1 MKLTYIGLRN
11 KEKIM
16 AIVVYPDTGW
26 NSYASL
32 ADAEIIVT
40 NNVINPASWNA
51 LSDAQK
57 ELYLRQSTT
66 LIRLKI
72 TDPAT
77 DEAPDD
83 LQLAT
88 VLLSVDS
95 IGKDMNDSDGKENL
109 KRIKIEGAIEKE
121 FFTKGDS
128 SNKFPDIVES
138 LLVQFVY
145 KSSSSFTLM
154 RA

>member
-1 MKLTYIGLRN
+1 
-11 KEKIM
+11 M
-16 AIVVYPDTGW
+16 ALIIYPATGW
-26 NSYASL
+26 NSYVSL
-32 ADAEIIVT
+32 TDSETIVT
-40 NNVINPASWNA
+40 DNVINPASWNA
-51 LSDAQK
+51 LTDAQK
-57 ELYLRQSTT
+57 ELYLKQSTT

-72 TDPAT
+72 TDPQT

-83 LQLAT
+83 LELAT

-138 LLVQFVY
+138 LLSQFVY
-145 KSSSSFTLM
+145 KSTSSFQLM